1 LLFFNTTL
9 DANIYLFT
17 YMLIY
22 NISLTIFFWTI
33 FNVINTQFK
42 TLNSFNGFSFNS
54 FYVIVLTI
62 LLFSMAGVPP
72 FIGFFSKL
80 FIITLLVNNAFF
92 ILYTLFF
99 IILLIGL
106 YFYVQNIRFLHST
119 NFSSLNY
126 SYITNERH
134 VLVYYY
140 FTITFLFFF
149 IFGTFY
155 IDDFILLMYWLFN

>member
-1 LLFFNTTL
+1 
-9 DANIYLFT
+9 
-17 YMLIY
+17 MLIY

-54 FYVIVLTI
+54 FYVIILTI

-92 ILYTLFF
+92 ILYALFI

-126 SYITNERH
+126 TYITNERH
-134 VLVYYY
+134 TLLYYY
-140 FTITFLFFF
+140 FTITFVFFF
-149 IFGTFY
+149 VFGTFY

>member
-1 LLFFNTTL
+1 MIFFNTTL

-54 FYVIVLTI
+54 FYVIILTI

-92 ILYTLFF
+92 ILYALFI

-126 SYITNERH
+126 TYITNERH
-134 VLVYYY
+134 TLLYYY
-140 FTITFLFFF
+140 FTITFVFFF
-149 IFGTFY
+149 VFGTFY

>member
-1 LLFFNTTL
+1 MLFFNTTL

>member
-1 LLFFNTTL
+1 
-9 DANIYLFT
+9 
-17 YMLIY
+17 MLIY

>member
-1 LLFFNTTL
+1 
-9 DANIYLFT
+9 
-17 YMLIY
+17 
-22 NISLTIFFWTI
+22 
-33 FNVINTQFK
+33 
-42 TLNSFNGFSFNS
+42 
-54 FYVIVLTI
+54 
-62 LLFSMAGVPP
+62 MAGVPP

-155 IDDFILLMYWLFN
+155 IDDFILLMY